1 MKDQQYLNTLIKEA
15 FGTFILILLGV
26 GAVIHTGLAPR
37 LTPGAYTW
45 TMIAFGWGF
54 AYMVAFLVCGGVLSV
69 HINPAITLAMAV
81 KRGFPWKKVL
91 PTIGAQMLGA
101 FLGAL
106 GLWFMYKDGLAPAG
120 FPNVWATGP
129 GSTYNTAFFGEVTG
143 NYVRDYRLVV
153 ACVAELFGTLVFT
166 WLILAVS
173 EVEDHPLH
181 RLLSAA
187 LVGFG
192 VAAIGLSL
200 GGPSGFAIN
209 PARDL
214 APRLLGT
221 IMWTPGLFDGLYWLI
236 PPIII
241 PLLAGPLGVVLY
253 DLLVKRDHN
262 GTNNDY
268 QEL

>member
-1 MKDQQYLNTLIKEA
+1 MKDKSFLNTLIKET

-26 GAVIHTGLAPR
+26 GAVIHTGLAPH
-37 LTPGAYTW
+37 LPPAAYNW

-54 AYMVAFLVCGGVLSV
+54 AYMVAFLVCGGVLAV
-69 HINPAITLAMAV
+69 HLNPAITLAMAAR
-81 KRGFPWKKVL
+81 RGFPWKKVL
-91 PTIGAQMLGA
+91 PTIGAQLLGA

-106 GLWFMYKDGLAPAG
+106 GLWFLYKDGLAPAG

-129 GSTYNTAFFGEVTG
+129 GSTYDTAFFGDVTG
-143 NYVRDYRLVV
+143 NYVTDYRLVV
-153 ACVAELFGTLVFT
+153 ACVAELFGTLIFS
-166 WLILAVS
+166 WLILSVS
-173 EVEDHPLH
+173 EGKDHPLH
-181 RLLSAA
+181 KLFSSV
-187 LVGFG
+187 LVGLG

-241 PLLAGPLGVVLY
+241 PLFAGPLGFVLY
-253 DLLVKRDHN
+253 DLLVKRDHEN
-262 GTNNDY
+262 S
-268 QEL
+268 QEG

>member
-1 MKDQQYLNTLIKEA
+1 MQDKTFINALVKEA

-26 GAVIHTGLAPR
+26 GAVMHTGLAPR
-37 LTPGAYTW
+37 LAPGAYTW

-69 HINPAITLAMAV
+69 HLNPAITLAMAV
-81 KRGFPWKKVL
+81 RRGFPWKKVL
-91 PTIGAQMLGA
+91 PTIGAQLLGA

-106 GLWFMYKDGLAPAG
+106 GLWFMYKDGIVPAG
-120 FPNVWATGP
+120 YPNVWATGP
-129 GSTYNTAFFGEVTG
+129 GSTYDTAFFSEVTG

-153 ACVAELFGTLVFT
+153 ASVAELFGTLVFT
-166 WLILAVS
+166 WLVLAVS
-173 EVEDHPLH
+173 EVKNHPLY
-181 RLLSAA
+181 RFFSAIM
-187 LVGFG
+187 VGLG

-214 APRLLGT
+214 APRLVGT
-221 IMWTPGLFDGLYWLI
+221 IFGTPGLFDGLYWLI

-241 PLLAGPLGVVLY
+241 PLFAGPLGVVLY
-253 DLLVKRDHN
+253 DVLVRRN
-262 GTNNDY
+262 
-268 QEL
+268 QENADES